1 MIYPYIQAKTVNVN
15 FLSDYQLFNLS
26 AYTKTYEVALLGSEI
41 YYYHL
46 ISMVFD
52 AKSKSR

>member
-26 AYTKTYEVALLGSEI
+26 TYTKSYEVALLGSEI